1 MVLDQYNSILLKNHV
16 TNIEEAFIYQE
27 RHSIGKSLI
36 GELSLSS
43 SLRSPIDRCF
53 GKANVFS
60 DFRFE
65 YKIDY
70 LWNFFYGEFMWDGFI

>member
-1 MVLDQYNSILLKNHV
+1 MVLDQYTSILLKNHV

-27 RHSIGKSLI
+27 RHSIGKSLFD
-36 GELSLSS
+36 ELSSSS

-53 GKANVFS
+53 RKANAFS

-65 YKIDY
+65 YNIDY
-70 LWNFFYGEFMWDGFI
+70 F